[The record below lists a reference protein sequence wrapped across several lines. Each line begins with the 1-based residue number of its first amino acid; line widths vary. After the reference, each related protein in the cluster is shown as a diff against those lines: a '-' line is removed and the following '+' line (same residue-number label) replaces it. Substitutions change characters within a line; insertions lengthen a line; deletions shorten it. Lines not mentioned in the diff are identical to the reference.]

1 MSARLTLV
9 VLAALALVSA
19 ALLGYLSRAPA
30 SLRRSDPPRGAADP
44 SNATS
49 FSMLAKR
56 RAAAYS
62 AASYAG
68 FLIGAV
74 LRVTVLIV
82 LALGLWRTIVG
93 ALEALPGGWPV
104 HAALL
109 GCVVVVLMA
118 AATWPLAYVRGFV
131 IEHAWGLSTQ
141 GAGGWIT
148 DRLRSLA
155 VGCCTTAVAAVA
167 FYAIVRWQPRTWW
180 LWGWAAFALLTV
192 LAVRL
197 WPVVVAPLFNR
208 FTPLR
213 ETALAEAVT
222 GMAQRAGVD
231 IDSVLVADASRR
243 TRAQNA
249 YVAGLGETKRLVLY
263 DTLLD
268 GGDRRET
275 LWIVGHELGHA
286 ASGHVLKG
294 VALSTAGLLAGFGAL
309 AWLAE
314 RPGAWAWAG
323 ATGVADFRA
332 LPVLLLFVTVAGIL
346 GLPVENG
353 IARGFER
360 RADAIAV
367 ELTGDSDAAVRA
379 LRRLALRNIADLEP
393 PWWAR
398 VLLYSHPPIPER
410 IRLALARTTEDVF
423 ETPSGNVSAQ

>member
-9 VLAALALVSA
+9 VLSVLAMASA

-30 SLRRSDPPRGAADP
+30 SLREAEPPPGAANP
-44 SNATS
+44 AHGAS
-49 FSMLAKR
+49 FSMLAVR
-56 RAAAYS
+56 RAAAYNE
-62 AASYAG
+62 ASYVG
-68 FLIGAV
+68 FVIGAV
-74 LRVTVLIV
+74 LRVAVLIV
-82 LALGLWRTIVG
+82 LALGLWRRIVG

-109 GCVVVVLMA
+109 ASVVVLLMA

-131 IEHAWGLSTQ
+131 IEHEWGLSTQ
-141 GAGGWIT
+141 EAGGWII

-167 FYAIVRWQPRTWW
+167 FFAIVRWQPRTWW
-180 LWGWAAFALLTV
+180 FWGWAAFTLLTI
-192 LAVRL
+192 LAVWL

-208 FTPLR
+208 FTPLQDVS
-213 ETALAEAVT
+213 LAEAVT
-222 GMAQRAGVD
+222 GMARKAGVD
-231 IDSVLVADASRR
+231 IDSVLVVDASRR

-249 YVAGLGETKRLVLY
+249 YVAGLGETRRLVLY
-263 DTLLD
+263 DTLLNA
-268 GGDRRET
+268 GDRRET

-286 ASGHVLKG
+286 ASRHVLKG
-294 VALSTAGLLAGFGAL
+294 VALSGAGLLAGFGAL

-332 LPVLLLFVTVAGIL
+332 IPVLVLFVTVAGLL

-360 RADAIAV
+360 RADVIAV
-367 ELTGDSDAAVRA
+367 ELTGDADAAVRV
-379 LRRLALRNIADLEP
+379 LRRLALRNIADLDP
-393 PWWAR
+393 PRWAR
-398 VLLYSHPPIPER
+398 VLLYSHPPIRER
-410 IRLALARTTEDVF
+410 IRLAIERTTEDLSGI
-423 ETPSGNVSAQ
+423 PSDNVSSP